1 MTVTDV
7 RKDIENLTLVLTNH
21 FTAPVDK
28 VWQVWA
34 DPRLLERWW
43 GPPTYPATV
52 VHHELTPGGAVR
64 YFMTSPE
71 GEKYHG
77 FWEVTTVDAPH
88 SLEFD
93 DGFADD
99 AGRPNTDMPVS
110 SARVTLA
117 DDGTG
122 GTVMTLTS
130 TYASAED
137 LEKVLAMGMEEGITL
152 SLNQIDGLV
161 AA

>member
-21 FTAPVDK
+21 FAATVDR

-52 VHHELTPGGAVR
+52 VHHDLTPGGAVR

-71 GEKYHG
+71 GDKYHG
-77 FWEVTTVDAPH
+77 FWQVTAVDAPH

-110 SARVTLA
+110 SARVTLV

-137 LEKVLAMGMEEGITL
+137 LEKVLGMGLEEGITL
-152 SLNQIDGLV
+152 ALNQIDGLL

>member
-21 FTAPVDK
+21 FTAPVDR

-52 VHHELTPGGAVR
+52 VHHDLTPGGAVR

-77 FWEVTTVDAPH
+77 FWEVTAVDAPH

-130 TYASAED
+130 TYTSAED

-161 AA
+161 AV

>member
-7 RKDIENLTLVLTNH
+7 RKETENLALVLTNR
-21 FTAPVDK
+21 FTAPVER

-52 VHHELTPGGAVR
+52 TDHDLTPGGDIR
-64 YFMTSPE
+64 YFMTGPE
-71 GEKYHG
+71 GAKYHG
-77 FWEVTTVDAPH
+77 FWRVTAVDAPH
-88 SLEFD
+88 SLEFE

-99 AGRPNTDMPVS
+99 GGRPNTDMPVS
-110 SARVTLA
+110 RTRVTLVA
-117 DDGTG
+117 DDAG

-130 TYASAED
+130 SYDSAED
-137 LEKVLAMGMEEGITL
+137 MDKLLGMGVIEGITL
-152 SLNQIDGLV
+152 ALNQVDALV
-161 AA
+161 TA

>member
-21 FTAPVDK
+21 FAAPVER

-52 VHHELTPGGAVR
+52 VHHDLAPGGAVR

-71 GEKYHG
+71 GDKYHG
-77 FWEVTTVDAPH
+77 FWQVTAVDAPH

-99 AGRPNTDMPVS
+99 AGRPNSDMPVS

-130 TYASAED
+130 TYTSAED

-152 SLNQIDGLV
+152 ALNQIDGLV